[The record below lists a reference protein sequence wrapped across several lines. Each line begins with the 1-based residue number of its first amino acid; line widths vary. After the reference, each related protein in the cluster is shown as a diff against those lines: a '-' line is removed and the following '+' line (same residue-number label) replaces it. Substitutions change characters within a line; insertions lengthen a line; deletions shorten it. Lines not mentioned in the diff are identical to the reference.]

1 MSKSNVARCAPAGAQ
16 SMSDSRQGAG
26 SAANP
31 ASRPTS
37 HPAPHAFTRYFPQRA
52 EGDRLDVAP
61 LLMAGLRGVCA
72 KPVVVFE
79 GEAIDRAQ
87 MAARVGAMQAWLA
100 AQGLVPGDRVAVML
114 GNSSAQ
120 VALIYALMLS
130 GLVWVPVNTR
140 LKGDGIEYLLGH
152 AKPRLLIAEPSFGDV
167 LDAGIALAAQQA
179 DHHGTRVVRHWLAD
193 VMAQAGEYHGAQPVA
208 AALTPAS
215 VLCIIYTSGT
225 TGAPKGV
232 LFTHRMMR
240 IASEAAL
247 RVADAHDGDRLF
259 LWEPLCHI
267 GGAQMLLLPFL
278 ADLEMHIV
286 ERFSASRFW
295 QQCEQA
301 QATHL
306 HYLGGILDILMQL
319 PRESQPVRNSLRVA
333 WGAGVSASAWQ
344 ATRERLQCALRE
356 CYGMTECSSFAT
368 LNDADVPGSIGRA
381 LPWLTV
387 ELLDDAGQPVADG
400 EPGEIVLS
408 SDVEGV
414 FLPGYLDNPEA
425 TAKALRG
432 GKLYTGDSARRNADG
447 SLVFI
452 GRRTD
457 SMRVRGENVSAWEIE
472 RVFARHPAVAACA
485 AVGVDSEIG
494 EQDVMLYVQ
503 FRTGEAVDWR
513 ELSAW
518 AADKLASYQRPRYYR
533 ETLRFETTPSERI
546 RKHLLSR
553 ETAGA
558 WELPSTK

>member
-1 MSKSNVARCAPAGAQ
+1 MSMSNVARVAPVNAQ
-16 SMSDSRQGAG
+16 MS
-26 SAANP
+26 SA
-31 ASRPTS
+31 S
-37 HPAPHAFTRYFPQRA
+37 HPASHAYTQYFPQRA
-52 EGDRLDVAP
+52 AGDQLDVVP
-61 LLMAGLRGVCA
+61 LLMAGLHGA
-72 KPVVVFE
+72 STKPVVVFE

-87 MAARVGAMQAWLA
+87 MAARVGAMQAWFA

-114 GNSSAQ
+114 GNSAAQ
-120 VALIYALMLS
+120 IALIYALMLS

-152 AKPRLLIAEPSFGDV
+152 AKPRLLISEPSFAAV
-167 LDAGIALAAQQA
+167 LDAGVALAAEQA
-179 DHHGTRVVRHWLAD
+179 GHHGPQVVRHWLAD
-193 VMAQAGEYHGAQPVA
+193 VMAQAAAFAGTAPVA
-208 AALTPAS
+208 ANVTPAS

-247 RVADAHDGDRLF
+247 RVADAGDGDRLF

-278 ADLEMHIV
+278 VDVEMHVV

-295 QQCEQA
+295 QQCGQA

-319 PRESQPVRNSLRVA
+319 PRDAQPATNSLRVA
-333 WGAGVSASAWQ
+333 WGAGVSASAWE
-344 ATRERLQCALRE
+344 ATRDRLGCALRE

-368 LNDADVPGSIGRA
+368 LNDADRPGSIGHA

-387 ELLDDAGQPVADG
+387 ALLDDDGQPVADG

-408 SDVEGV
+408 SDVDGV

-425 TAKALRG
+425 TAKALRD

-485 AVGVDSEIG
+485 AIGVASEIG

-503 FRTGEAVDWR
+503 FREAAVDWPT
-513 ELSAW
+513 LSQW
-518 AADKLASYQRPRYYR
+518 ASERLASYQRPRYYR
-533 ETLRFETTPSERI
+533 ETSHFETTPSERI

-553 ETAGA
+553 ETDGT
-558 WELPSTK
+558 WDSGGMK

>member
-1 MSKSNVARCAPAGAQ
+1 MNAPSHSNTE
-16 SMSDSRQGAG
+16 S
-26 SAANP
+26 N
-31 ASRPTS
+31 T
-37 HPAPHAFTRYFPQRA
+37 HPYTRYFPQRA
-52 EGDRLDVAP
+52 EGDRLDVVP
-61 LLMAGLRGVCA
+61 LLMAGLAGGREA
-72 KPVVVFE
+72 ASATRPVVVYE

-87 MAARVGAMQAWLA
+87 MARRVAAMQAWFA

-114 GNSSAQ
+114 GNSATQ

-140 LKGDGIEYLLGH
+140 LKGDGLEYLLGH
-152 AKPRLLIAEPSFGDV
+152 AKPKLLIAEPAFGEV
-167 LDAGIALAAQQA
+167 LDAALVLAAQQPG
-179 DHHGTRVVRHWLAD
+179 HHGPSVVRHWLSD
-193 VMAQAGEYHGAQPVA
+193 VQQQA
-208 AALTPAS
+208 AAFDGATLNAAPVTPAS

-240 IASEAAL
+240 IASEAAMQ
-247 RVADAHDGDRLF
+247 VADAGNGDRLF

-278 ADLEMHIV
+278 AEVEMHVV

-295 QQCEQA
+295 QQCETA

-319 PRESQPVRNSLRVA
+319 PREAQPAQNSLRVA
-333 WGAGVSASAWQ
+333 WGAGVAASAWQ
-344 ATRERLQCALRE
+344 GTRERLQCALRE

-368 LNDADVPGSIGRA
+368 LNDTDTPGSIGRA
-381 LPWLTV
+381 LPWLTL
-387 ELLDDAGQPVADG
+387 ELLDDDGQPVPDG
-400 EPGEIVLS
+400 ELGEIVLS

-425 TAKALRG
+425 SAKALRD
-432 GKLYTGDSARRNADG
+432 GKLYTGDSARRSPDG
-447 SLVFI
+447 SLVFV

-485 AVGVDSEIG
+485 AIGVASEIG
-494 EQDVMLYVQ
+494 EQDVLLYVQ
-503 FRTGEAVDWR
+503 FRDGQAIDWPT
-513 ELSAW
+513 LCAW
-518 AADKLASYQRPRYYR
+518 AGDKLASYQRPRYYR
-533 ETLRFETTPSERI
+533 ETERFETTPSERI

-553 ETAGA
+553 DTSSA
-558 WELPSTK
+558 WDQSSVK

>member
-1 MSKSNVARCAPAGAQ
+1 MSMSNVARVAPVNAQ
-16 SMSDSRQGAG
+16 TFSSM
-26 SAANP
+26 
-31 ASRPTS
+31 
-37 HPAPHAFTRYFPQRA
+37 HPYTKYFPQRA
-52 EGDRLDVAP
+52 EGDRLDVVP
-61 LLMAGLRGVCA
+61 LLMAGLHATSA

-87 MAARVGAMQAWLA
+87 MAARVGAMQGWLA

-152 AKPRLLIAEPSFGDV
+152 AKPTLLIAEPAFADV
-167 LDAGIALAAQQA
+167 LDAGATLAAQQPG
-179 DHHGTRVVRHWLAD
+179 HHGTRVVRHWLAE
-193 VMAQAGEYHGAQPVA
+193 VMTQA
-208 AALTPAS
+208 AAYTGTAPAAAELAPAS

-247 RVADAHDGDRLF
+247 RVANAHDGDRLF

-278 ADLEMHIV
+278 ADVEMHVV

-295 QQCEQA
+295 QQCATA

-319 PRESQPVRNSLRVA
+319 PRDAQPVRNSLRVA

-344 ATRERLQCALRE
+344 ATRERLQCTLRE

-368 LNDADVPGSIGRA
+368 LNDAQVPGSIGHA
-381 LPWLTV
+381 LPWLTL
-387 ELLDDAGQPVADG
+387 ELLDDAGQPVPDG

-408 SDVEGV
+408 SEVEGV

-425 TAKALRG
+425 TSKALRD
-432 GKLYTGDSARRNADG
+432 GKLFTGDSARRSDDG

-485 AVGVDSEIG
+485 AIGVASDIG

-503 FRTGEAVDWR
+503 FRDGQTLDWTV
-513 ELSAW
+513 LAQW

-533 ETLRFETTPSERI
+533 ATERFETTPSERI

-553 ETAGA
+553 DTSQA
-558 WELPSTK
+558 WELTAAT